1 MAGIVHVI
9 GAGLS
14 GLAAAEASSRAG
26 SQVIVHEASPQAG
39 GRCRS
44 YFDPVLHMVI
54 DNGNHLL
61 LSGNETALD
70 YVRRIGGEAAL
81 SMEEDCA
88 FDFADL
94 STGERWTLRP
104 NAGRIPTWILDPRR
118 RVPNTRARDY
128 FAPLRL
134 FGAERDVT
142 LGERMVSE
150 GPVYE
155 RLWRPLL
162 IAGLNTEPRDASAR
176 LAAALFRE
184 TLALGGRACRPV
196 IATGGLGAALVDPA
210 LATLRSRGTEVRF
223 GAALKAIETEA
234 RAVTRL
240 CFAGADEPIGP
251 DDRVVLAVPPIA
263 AAGLIEGL
271 VVPDRFSAILNIH
284 FIADPFPGPFP
295 GPQPGPGDP
304 KLIGIVGGISEWLFA
319 FPGRLSVTISAA
331 DRLLDRPREALAAAV
346 WQEVAAL
353 TGRAAALPRWQMVRE
368 RRATFLATPEQ
379 EMRRPGPVTALDN
392 LFLAG
397 DFTATGLPATI
408 EGAIRSGRRA
418 AKLALAAPARVRQN
432 SARSLRD
439 HS

>member
-14 GLAAAEASSRAG
+14 GLAAAEALSRAG
-26 SQVIVHEASPQAG
+26 RRVIVHEASPQAG

-44 YFDPVLHMVI
+44 YFDPVLQTVI

-70 YVRRIGGEAAL
+70 YVRRIGGEDAL
-81 SMEEDCA
+81 SMGVDCA

-104 NAGRIPTWILDPRR
+104 NSGRIPTWILDPAR
-118 RVPNTRARDY
+118 RVPGTRVRDY
-128 FAPLRL
+128 FAPIRLLRA
-134 FGAERDVT
+134 GRDAT
-142 LGERMVSE
+142 LGERMATE

-162 IAGLNTEPRDASAR
+162 VAGLNTEPKDASAR
-176 LAAALFRE
+176 LAATLFRE

-196 IATGGLGAALVDPA
+196 VATGGLGAAMVDPA
-210 LATLRSRGTEVRF
+210 LAILRSRGTQIRF
-223 GAALKAIETEA
+223 GTSLKAIETEG
-234 RAVTRL
+234 RVVTRL
-240 CFAGADEPIGP
+240 RFAGADEPIGP
-251 DDRVVLAVPPIA
+251 DGRIILAVSPIA

-284 FIADPFPGPFP
+284 FLVDPLPGQGEDGADPR
-295 GPQPGPGDP
+295 
-304 KLIGIVGGISEWLFA
+304 LLGIVGGICEWLFA
-319 FPGRLSVTISAA
+319 FPDRLSVTISAA
-331 DRLLDRPREALAAAV
+331 DHLLDRPREDLAAAV
-346 WQEVAAL
+346 WREVAAL
-353 TGRAAALPRWQMVRE
+353 TGRNAALPRWQVVRE

-379 EMRRPGPVTALDN
+379 EARRPGPITKLDN

-408 EGAIRSGRRA
+408 EGAVRSGRRA
-418 AKLALAAPARVRQN
+418 ADLALRAPQFPRQRAARVV
-432 SARSLRD
+432 S
-439 HS
+439 